1 MSLVRYLVVV
11 LLMSCAASACATH
24 DARDGGAQKSAVSA
38 ETAAKFGE
46 VTLPQ
51 GIQVLGTD
59 ADSGRGTRYR
69 LALRM
74 NDAQLEELLNQFP
87 ETPQPSDIP
96 KSTQV
101 IAGPPLSSAP
111 AALYTQDQVITEDHG
126 TVTRELIIDRRAPT
140 EVYVHL
146 SLYTT

>member
-1 MSLVRYLVVV
+1 MV

-24 DARDGGAQKSAVSA
+24 DAARDGGAQKTAVSA

-51 GIQVLGTD
+51 GIQVLGTE

-74 NDAQLEELLNQFP
+74 NDAQLEEFLSQVP
-87 ETPQPSDIP
+87 ETPQPSDVP

-101 IAGPPLSSAP
+101 IAGPALSSAP
-111 AALYTQDQVITEDHG
+111 APLYAQDQIITQDHG
-126 TVTRELIIDRRAPT
+126 TVTRELIIDRRAPA